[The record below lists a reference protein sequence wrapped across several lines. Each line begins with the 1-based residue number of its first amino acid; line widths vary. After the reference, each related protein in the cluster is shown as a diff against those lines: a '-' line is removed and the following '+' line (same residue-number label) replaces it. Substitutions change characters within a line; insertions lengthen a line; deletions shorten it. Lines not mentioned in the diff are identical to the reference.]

1 MFAPSSPFFA
11 AINFFAPV
19 STENPYFP
27 HFNPLEHPFHFPLAH
42 PSQCGLFHSDTNTA
56 VWTPEVTETDIL
68 PRDFQSL
75 KNRIIERAGELPKR
89 LTQVATY
96 ALEHPDEIAFG
107 TVASIAVE
115 ANVQPSTL
123 VRFSQAMGYQG
134 FSELQD
140 VFRSRLRDRIL
151 NYEERIEQLRL
162 HSLSAS
168 KSNVIFQ
175 GFSEAAEKSI
185 NALQEK
191 LEPEKLDR
199 AVELLAKAE
208 TIYLL
213 GLRRS
218 FPITTY
224 MSYAFGKLSV
234 RNVMIDAIGGL
245 AQEELG
251 FATKRDC
258 VLAISFTPYASETVA
273 LAQAANAKGVPMVSI
288 TDSGFSPLASL
299 SEIWFEVAEANFEG
313 FRSMAATLSLA
324 MTLTV
329 AVAEMRGRKR

>member
-1 MFAPSSPFFA
+1 MSES
-11 AINFFAPV
+11 
-19 STENPYFP
+19 
-27 HFNPLEHPFHFPLAH
+27 
-42 PSQCGLFHSDTNTA
+42 
-56 VWTPEVTETDIL
+56 DIL

-75 KNRIIERAGELPKR
+75 KNRIIARGPSLPKR
-89 LTQVATY
+89 LTQVAAY

-107 TVASIAVE
+107 TVASIAV
-115 ANVQPSTL
+115 AAHVQPSTL

-134 FSELQD
+134 FSDLQE

-151 NYEERIEQLRL
+151 GYDERIARLRE
-162 HSLSAS
+162 HALSAS
-168 KSNVIFQ
+168 KAHVIFQ
-175 GFSEAAEKSI
+175 GFTEAAEKSLG
-185 NALQEK
+185 ALQEK
-191 LEPEKLDR
+191 LEPEKLDQ
-199 AVELLAKAE
+199 AVGILSRAE

-218 FPITTY
+218 FPVSTY

-234 RNVMIDAIGGL
+234 RNVLIDAIGGL

-273 LAQAANAKGVPMVSI
+273 LAQAAAARSVPIVAI
-288 TDSGFSPLASL
+288 TDSGFSPLAAL
-299 SEIWFEVAEANFEG
+299 SEVWFEVAEANFEG
-313 FRSMAATLSLA
+313 FRSMAASLALA

-329 AVAEMRGRKR
+329 AVAEMRGRRT

>member
-1 MFAPSSPFFA
+1 
-11 AINFFAPV
+11 
-19 STENPYFP
+19 
-27 HFNPLEHPFHFPLAH
+27 LA
-42 PSQCGLFHSDTNTA
+42 QAVCCGLLIYYATLAAKNGSK
-56 VWTPEVTETDIL
+56 VSESDIL
-68 PRDFQSL
+68 PRDFQNL
-75 KNRIIERAGELPKR
+75 KARIIERGPGLPKR

-115 ANVQPSTL
+115 ADVQPSTL

-134 FSELQD
+134 FSELQE

-151 NYEERIEQLRL
+151 NYEERIEQLRQ
-162 HSLSAS
+162 HALSAS
-168 KSNVIFQ
+168 KSHVIFQ
-175 GFSEAAEKSI
+175 GFTEAAEKSI
-185 NALQEK
+185 NTLQER
-191 LEPEKLDR
+191 LEPKKLDH
-199 AVELLAKAE
+199 AVEILSKAE

-218 FPITTY
+218 FPISTY
-224 MSYAFGKLSV
+224 MSYAFGKLGV
-234 RNVMIDAIGGL
+234 RNVLIDAIGGL

-251 FATKRDC
+251 FATKRDA

-273 LAQAANAKGVPMVSI
+273 LAQAAAARNVPIVAV

-299 SEIWFEVAEANFEG
+299 AEIWFEVAEANFEG

-329 AVAEMRGRKR
+329 AVAEMRGRRP